1 MDLCLFSGYARL
13 PSNTTAQKIY
23 EELVLVMVIDM
34 NTGVVHNAECT
45 MVTGLAKE
53 FVSSLI
59 IGYDMNQGI
68 EPLLQLFERR
78 YQGHL
83 KKALASSI
91 KMIGTQYADLV
102 RSNQQEAN

>member
-1 MDLCLFSGYARL
+1 MELCLFSGYARL

-23 EELVLVMVIDM
+23 EELALVLVIDLD
-34 NTGVVHNAECT
+34 TGVVRNAECT

-53 FVSSLI
+53 FVNNLI

-68 EPLLQLFERR
+68 DPLIRRFERQ

-83 KKALASSI
+83 KKALTSSL
-91 KMIGTQYADLV
+91 KMIGAQYADHVKQL
-102 RSNQQEAN
+102 N

>member
-1 MDLCLFSGYARL
+1 MELCLFSGYARL

-23 EELVLVMVIDM
+23 EELALVMVIDM
-34 NTGVVHNAECT
+34 RTGVVHNAECT

-53 FVSSLI
+53 FVSNLI

-68 EPLLQLFERR
+68 EPLVKLLEQR

-83 KKALASSI
+83 KKALVSSVR
-91 KMIGTQYADLV
+91 MIGSQYAETLKA
-102 RSNQQEAN
+102 EE

>member
-23 EELVLVMVIDM
+23 EELALVMVIDM

-53 FVSSLI
+53 FVSNLL
-59 IGYDMNQGI
+59 IGYDMKQGI
-68 EPLLQLFERR
+68 EPLVKKLEHK

-91 KMIGTQYADLV
+91 RMIGTQYAETM
-102 RSNQQEAN
+102 RAEAESE

>member
-23 EELVLVMVIDM
+23 EELALVMVIDM

-53 FVSSLI
+53 FVSKLLV
-59 IGYDMNQGI
+59 GYDMNQGI
-68 EPLLQLFERR
+68 EPLIKLVERK

-91 KMIGTQYADLV
+91 RMIGAQY
-102 RSNQQEAN
+102 QETLRTDET

>member
-1 MDLCLFSGYARL
+1 MDLCLFSGYAKL

-34 NTGVVHNAECT
+34 NTGVVHDAECT

-53 FVSSLI
+53 FVSNLI
-59 IGYDMNQGI
+59 IGYDMNRGI
-68 EPLLQLFERR
+68 EPLVKTLEHK

-83 KKALASSI
+83 KKALASSMR
-91 KMIGTQYADLV
+91 MIGAQYADML
-102 RSNQQEAN
+102 RSESDG

>member
-53 FVSSLI
+53 FVSNLI

-68 EPLLQLFERR
+68 EPLIRTFERR

-83 KKALASSI
+83 KRQLASSI
-91 KMIGTQYADLV
+91 KMIGTQYAEV
-102 RSNQQEAN
+102 RSNSEANE

>member
-34 NTGVVHNAECT
+34 DTGVVHNAECT
-45 MVTGLAKE
+45 MVTGVAKE
-53 FVSSLI
+53 FVNSLI

-68 EPLLQLFERR
+68 EPLVKTFEHR

-91 KMIGTQYADLV
+91 KMIGAQYAEV
-102 RSNQQEAN
+102 RSNEESE

>member
-13 PSNTTAQKIY
+13 PSNTTAQKLY
-23 EELVLVMVIDM
+23 EELVMVVVVDM

-53 FVSSLI
+53 FVNSLI
-59 IGYDMNQGI
+59 IGYDMNRGI
-68 EPLLQLFERR
+68 EPLITTFERR

-83 KKALASSI
+83 KRALISSLKAVGS
-91 KMIGTQYADLV
+91 QYAEMAK
-102 RSNQQEAN
+102 NGGAEY

>member
-23 EELVLVMVIDM
+23 EELALVVVIDM

-53 FVSSLI
+53 FVSNLI

-68 EPLLQLFERR
+68 EPLVKEMEHR

-83 KKALASSI
+83 KKALASSVQ
-91 KMIGTQYADLV
+91 MIGAQYAEMLK
-102 RSNQQEAN
+102 SETE

>member
-53 FVSSLI
+53 FVSNLI

-68 EPLLQLFERR
+68 EPLIRTFERR

-91 KMIGTQYADLV
+91 KMIGTQYAEV
-102 RSNQQEAN
+102 RSNSEANE

>member
-53 FVSSLI
+53 FVSGLI
-59 IGYDMNQGI
+59 VGYDMNQGI
-68 EPLLQLFERR
+68 EPLVKTLEHK

-83 KKALASSI
+83 KKALASSMR
-91 KMIGTQYADLV
+91 MIGAQYAETL
-102 RSNQQEAN
+102 RAEFES

>member
-23 EELVLVMVIDM
+23 EELALVVVIDM

-53 FVSSLI
+53 FVSNLI

-68 EPLLQLFERR
+68 EPLVKEMEHR

-83 KKALASSI
+83 KKALASSVR
-91 KMIGTQYADLV
+91 MIGAQYAEMLKNETE
-102 RSNQQEAN
+102 S

>member
-13 PSNTTAQKIY
+13 PSNTAQKIY

-53 FVSSLI
+53 FVSNLI

-68 EPLLQLFERR
+68 EPLIRTFERR

-91 KMIGTQYADLV
+91 KMIGTQYAEV
-102 RSNQQEAN
+102 RSNSEANE

>member
-34 NTGVVHNAECT
+34 VTGVVHNAECT

-53 FVSSLI
+53 FVSKLI
-59 IGYDMNQGI
+59 IGYDMKQGI
-68 EPLLQLFERR
+68 DPLVKELEHR

-83 KKALASSI
+83 KKALASAI
-91 KMIGTQYADLV
+91 RMIGSQYAEMLRTESDHK
-102 RSNQQEAN
+102 

>member
-23 EELVLVMVIDM
+23 EELALVVVIDM

-53 FVSSLI
+53 FVSNLI

-68 EPLLQLFERR
+68 EPLVKEMEHR

-83 KKALASSI
+83 KKALASSVR
-91 KMIGTQYADLV
+91 MIGAQYAETLK
-102 RSNQQEAN
+102 SETE

>member
-1 MDLCLFSGYARL
+1 MDLVLFSGYARL

-23 EELVLVMVIDM
+23 EELALVAVIDM
-34 NTGVVHNAECT
+34 NTGVVHNVECT

-53 FVSSLI
+53 FVGNLI
-59 IGYDMNQGI
+59 IGYDMNRGI
-68 EPLLQLFERR
+68 EPLLKLLERK

-91 KMIGTQYADLV
+91 KMIGTQYAELV
-102 RSNQQEAN
+102 KTWAESE

>member
-1 MDLCLFSGYARL
+1 MDLCLFSGYAKL

-23 EELVLVMVIDM
+23 EELVLVMVVDM

-59 IGYDMNQGI
+59 VGYNMNQGVESLI
-68 EPLLQLFERR
+68 KTFERR

-83 KKALASSI
+83 KKALTSSI
-91 KMIGTQYADLV
+91 KMIGIQYAEA
-102 RSNQQEAN
+102 RSNTEYK

>member
-53 FVSSLI
+53 FVSNLI

-68 EPLLQLFERR
+68 EPLIRTFERC

-91 KMIGTQYADLV
+91 KMIGTQYAEV
-102 RSNQQEAN
+102 RSNSEANE